1 LLKPLIMLAA
11 LGLPPIANARAYS
24 INCGSPQ
31 EFQSFGRDVT
41 VRAQGVW
48 ESLGFGHTRLNY
60 KLQFAIDCAE
70 TSSCWATAEGSGKV
84 VVTNQDYAPVRYQ
97 DFQQFTLDRMAILDQ
112 VFLLLPAAV
121 PETKA
126 NFRAYAILD
135 AVRGSFGATVPL
147 LCQGEP
153 VTSSSS
159 TVSESAAAEIAR
171 ADRIIQGDF
180 GFPSLYLLANAEA
193 LEKELK
199 VGSADKISVSQA
211 TQLAMAVIFDNFDAI
226 EAPLN
231 IAADGW
237 ASMHEQRLSDVLTRD
252 QKTAARQFLRE
263 QMQDPR
269 TLLALHLG
277 GIIKGQDYPP
287 EQGESTQDNWIFVLH
302 IPTLSDHIYW
312 VIVDR
317 RGSKAPYL
325 YGFN

>member
-1 LLKPLIMLAA
+1 MLAA
-11 LGLPPIANARAYS
+11 LGLSPLANARAYS

-31 EFQSFGRDVT
+31 GFQSFGRDVT

-48 ESLGFGHTRLNY
+48 ESLGFDHTRLNY
-60 KLQFAIDCAE
+60 QLQLAVGCERDGA
-70 TSSCWATAEGSGKV
+70 CWAKAEGSGKGAV
-84 VVTNQDYAPVRYQ
+84 ANQDYEPIRYQ
-97 DFQQFTLDRMAILDQ
+97 DFQQFSLDPIAGLERG
-112 VFLLLPAAV
+112 FLLLPTVV
-121 PETKA
+121 PEVKGS
-126 NFRAYAILD
+126 FRAYAMLD
-135 AVRGSFGATVPL
+135 TGSFGATVPL
-147 LCQGEP
+147 LCRGEP
-153 VTSSSS
+153 VTSSGSS
-159 TVSESAAAEIAR
+159 VSESAAAEIAR
-171 ADRIIQGDF
+171 ADRIIQDEF
-180 GFPSLYLLANAEA
+180 GFPSLRLLANAES

-199 VGSADKISVSQA
+199 SGSADTVSVSQA
-211 TQLAMAVIFDNFDAI
+211 TQLAMAVIFDSFDAI

-237 ASMHEQRLSDVLTRD
+237 ASTHEQRLSHELTRD

-269 TLLALHLG
+269 TSLALHLG

-302 IPTLSDHIYW
+302 IPTLSDHLYW